1 MALLAGA
8 LIATILIGLGAVLFA
23 CTRKGRKVCHGD
35 ASRTEADAAT
45 TTGRS
50 DLQGPHHLTRT
61 SVPQK
66 TASVATRAELEATS
80 PEEFEAQLDADL
92 QDVEDR
98 INRRLD
104 ELDELVGEEEEDLGE
119 MERYLDKSSR
129 RDRRRNRRRPK
140 NRRHDEPE
148 DDDDAA

>member
-1 MALLAGA
+1 MVLLAGA

-23 CTRKGRKVCHGD
+23 CTRKGRQVC
-35 ASRTEADAAT
+35 RETTPKTESDSAT
-45 TTGRS
+45 GNGRS

-61 SVPQK
+61 LAPQK
-66 TASVATRAELEATS
+66 AAVATREAKSEATS
-80 PEEFEAQLDADL
+80 ADEFEAQLDADL
-92 QDVEDR
+92 RDVEER

-104 ELDELVGEEEEDLGE
+104 ELDDLVAEEEEDLGE

-148 DDDDAA
+148 DYDDAD